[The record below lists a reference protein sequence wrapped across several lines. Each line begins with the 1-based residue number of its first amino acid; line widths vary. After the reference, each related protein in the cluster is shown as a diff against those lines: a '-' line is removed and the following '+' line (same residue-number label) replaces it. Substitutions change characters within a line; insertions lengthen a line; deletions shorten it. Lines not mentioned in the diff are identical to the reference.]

1 MRGAATRNDGAM
13 SERASKLAA
22 FMAEYDRAANRT
34 GYGLARPRLR
44 HAVWPTVDCRPGLP
58 EEAGWLA
65 GWAKPRDRSG

>member
-34 GYGLARPRLR
+34 DYGLAPPRLR
-44 HAVWPTVDCRPGLP
+44 RAVSAAHHRLGLP
-58 EEAGWLA
+58 EEAGRLA
-65 GWAKPRDRSG
+65 G